1 MSLTRS
7 QVEGIAHLARL
18 EITEAQMPVYV
29 DSLSKIIDF
38 VEQLAAADTQ
48 GVEPMAHPLADQVQR
63 LRVDQVTESDRHEK
77 FQQNASSVA
86 AGLYLVPKVIE

>member
-1 MSLTRS
+1 MSLTRA

-29 DSLSKIIDF
+29 DSLSRIIGL
-38 VEQLAAADTQ
+38 VEQLASADTT

-63 LRVDQVTESDRHEK
+63 LRADEVTESDRHDK
-77 FQQNASSVA
+77 YQRNASAVA
-86 AGLYLVPKVIE
+86 AGLYLVPKVID

>member
-38 VEQLAAADTQ
+38 VEQLAAADTK
-48 GVEPMAHPLADQVQR
+48 GVEPMAHPLSDQVQR
-63 LRVDQVTESDRHEK
+63 LRPDVVSEADQREK

-86 AGLYLVPKVIE
+86 AGLYLVPKVID

>member
-1 MSLTRS
+1 MSLTRH

-29 DSLSKIIDF
+29 DSLSRIIDF
-38 VEQLAAADTQ
+38 VEQLAAADTTD
-48 GVEPMAHPLADQVQR
+48 VEPMAHPLSDQVQR
-63 LRVDQVTESDRHEK
+63 LRADEVTEVDQRDK
-77 FQQNASSVA
+77 FQQNAPSVA

>member
-38 VEQLAAADTQ
+38 VEQLARADTE
-48 GVEPMAHPLADQVQR
+48 GVPPMAHPLADQVQR
-63 LRVDQVTESDRHEK
+63 LRPDVVTESDRHEK
-77 FQQNASSVA
+77 FQQNAPSVA

>member
-63 LRVDQVTESDRHEK
+63 LRPDVVTEADRHEK
-77 FQQNASSVA
+77 YQQNASSVA